1 MSVDGFI
8 SKLQALFE
16 PYDSKKLIRSLRQDP
31 LVWQALSNADLQQR
45 FIDCAQAQTDRW
57 TPGCLAAL
65 MLDAELLTLQG
76 QFDMSQVL
84 PADISKQMYQSYET
98 VCSTGLPPDTL
109 PRAGLL
115 ALALRDHYI
124 VKRSWEGI
132 SKKLLVRNNQQAYEM
147 LYKIWRSSFACLPS
161 LIPDYISL
169 SITLIGEG
177 KPSLTPHF
185 IPLIIHGLLSTPQS
199 ESKLIDD
206 CFNIFSH
213 TDTDAQILSL
223 KYLVQS
229 GYSEPVKGLAENY
242 LRLKENL
249 SSFSNT
255 LVMFEQSEHNPKDQI
270 TFTGT
275 NAFENVQTLQR
286 LANLYHFAGQPQKS
300 SEIFSY
306 AVETLKQSQS
316 LLYYNIALESSSYDP
331 LSAKKAWLNA
341 INNDPQNSQLKS
353 GFAKFLIDQ
362 ECLEEANDLLAQI
375 SDSAAAK
382 FLAIQNPDL
391 IYLKESIEVDTAAI
405 VNEYLIS
412 QTNTNSASVNKL
424 NKKPTL
430 LTAISILKECK
441 ELRSALN
448 LINKQLSD
456 DPNDIELLS
465 LASDLNKRLGNMD
478 QAIDQAAL
486 IHALDPQDPARKK
499 ELASL
504 YEQTEQWKKAFKLH
518 KSLILDSP
526 APLRKDLLAYA
537 NTAVAAGSPDIA
549 IPICQ
554 NFLNQNQLDG
564 EALVTLSNAYIKQGE
579 ESKAIEQMERAA
591 SIAPEEPSSW
601 LALANTWSHL
611 GFHDRALDTLHKAQ
625 SAIPEHPQVLL
636 ALGKAYLNNNLAA
649 DALPVLKKGYKL
661 DPNDPQIRTYLAKSF
676 HALGDIKKAWSVL
689 EGLEDHFTEDP
700 RLALILG
707 QVLRA
712 LNNNYKALP
721 ILKFAYQTTHNEE
734 ALLEYIY
741 LLLATTTKA
750 QVVDDPEFR
759 VRDELE
765 KLLLPLAEQCNTSE
779 QPFKLRL
786 LLADVKCVLGSMQEA
801 HAGYLELLNEPNA
814 KAPETYCHIQ
824 FGIGKTALALK
835 LNEISLAALQE
846 AVMIKPDKVEIRHT
860 LAETYMMSELTNEGL
875 NSAKAALQIAPKDLG
890 NILWFTQFMIKN
902 GQNQQAILSLK
913 NAIRIAP
920 GQRELYITLAK
931 TYVSLGDHAAAK
943 SIITEL
949 TNSEDISSKDMHNA
963 ANILYQLNDVVEA
976 VKVLKGALLKDQQ
989 PEFAVLHDL
998 THSLQ
1003 MIGESDSTLELI
1015 REYEENFMKDP
1026 RFPALKSD
1034 ILALNLQYGEALDCL
1049 HPILK
1054 KMEYTDVLFNIE
1066 NASQGDLRDHDNADY
1081 SHAGIYWRAAQ
1092 LERAMGDLLQAQKYA
1107 EQALGACPTQ
1117 LKYLKLSAELAF
1129 EMLQKEKLQSLIE
1142 RMMSAINELPASQIG
1157 PYTEIIC
1164 MRCELAALE
1173 DDHETASKLFD
1184 QHLSNLPST
1193 PRSLALQAQLANY
1206 YNEKKIADTYF
1217 LEAQDMFT
1225 SLTENQKGYAE
1236 SISERFTSIWNGL
1249 ALAEAAMKLQKWNT
1263 SFEKFQ
1269 QAICVI
1275 QVNPLANMLFAKA
1288 MLTSFQHQHTCQ
1300 ALKIVKHAP
1309 GEGLLDQSCQ
1319 KLFEEQLSIAGR
1331 FIEPKI
1337 IDPLRI
1343 KAQATFAG
1351 HWPDHNRVEEF
1362 VKDPKDAAAILP
1374 LLENANEISRILGAY
1389 PDDFDVLL
1397 QYAIILMGT
1406 DQNKCRGI
1414 VRRLIE
1420 IDTAYPPLHA
1430 LLALCSPDDNFI
1442 ATNSIETALELWPA
1456 EPEWHAFAAQLYV
1469 QDGQYN
1475 LSAQHLEK
1483 ALEIQP
1489 NEPSY
1494 WELLGEVK
1502 LREKDFNAAKTY
1514 FSKACKIFP
1523 DNPEALLSLAQIN
1536 KKLGEYQS
1544 AVTCLEEANELQPT
1558 NIQVTE
1564 MLANT
1569 LLEKGDADGAMQ
1581 KAKELLS
1588 MDVSNVI
1595 AYLVYSKALL
1605 LNNQSDE
1612 AQKFIESALVKL
1624 PGSIELKIE
1633 QINFIQKT
1641 QGVNAALPHLVELT
1655 NQHPDDP
1662 LVLYTLSSL
1671 LIESGR
1677 TDEAARVIHHSLQ
1690 LDPDQPQVHLQQGRL
1705 NRRRG
1710 NLDQAIADL
1719 STAIALDPS
1728 LVNSYIELGKTYQ
1741 ERREH
1746 PQAIQIYKQ
1755 ASQVVSGDPRP
1766 YYHAG
1771 LALKEC
1777 KDYKN
1782 AETMLRQAA
1791 RLAPKD
1797 ANVRRQLAA
1806 VVALNLVHNL
1816 QEASQTNEKS

>member
-1 MSVDGFI
+1 MSMDGFI

-16 PYDSKKLIRSLRQDP
+16 PHDSKRLIRSLHQDP
-31 LVWQALSNADLQQR
+31 LVWQALSNADLQQG
-45 FIDCAQAQTDRW
+45 FIDFAQAQIDRW
-57 TPGCLAAL
+57 TPGYLAAL
-65 MLDAELLTLQG
+65 MIDVELLTSQG
-76 QFDMSQVL
+76 LFDISTEL
-84 PADISKQMYQSYET
+84 PADINKQIHQSYET
-98 VCSTGLPPDTL
+98 VNSTGLPPETL
-109 PRAGLL
+109 SRAGLL
-115 ALALRDHYI
+115 ALALKDYR
-124 VKRSWEGI
+124 VVNGSWEGI
-132 SKKLLVRNNQQAYEM
+132 SNKLLVRNNQQAYEM

-161 LIPDYISL
+161 LIPDFVSL
-169 SITLIGEG
+169 SITLLDEI
-177 KPSLTPHF
+177 KPNLAPYF

-199 ESKLIDD
+199 KSKLIDD

-223 KYLVQS
+223 EYLAQS
-229 GYSEPVKGLAENY
+229 GYSELAKELAEHY
-242 LRLKENL
+242 LKLKENL
-249 SSFSNT
+249 SSFSST
-255 LVMFEQSEHNPKDQI
+255 LIMFDESEFNSKDQI
-270 TFTGT
+270 SFSGT

-286 LANLYHFAGQPQKS
+286 LANLYHFAGQLQKS

-306 AVETLKQSQS
+306 AVETLKYSQSQ
-316 LLYYNIALESSSYDP
+316 LYYNIALESSSYDP
-331 LSAKKAWLNA
+331 LNAKEAWLNA
-341 INNDPQNSQLKS
+341 INNNPQNSQLKS
-353 GFAKFLIDQ
+353 DFAKFLIEQ

-375 SDSAAAK
+375 SDSPAAK
-382 FLAIQNPDL
+382 FLAIQNPDQIHL
-391 IYLKESIEVDTAAI
+391 EEPIDVDTASI
-405 VNEYLIS
+405 VNEYLLS
-412 QTNTNSASVNKL
+412 QTNTNSVSVNKL

-430 LTAISILKECK
+430 LTAISILKEHK
-441 ELRSALN
+441 QFRSALI

-456 DPNDIELLS
+456 DPNDVELLS
-465 LASDLNKRLGNMD
+465 LASDLNKRLGNID
-478 QAIDQAAL
+478 QAIDQAVL

-504 YEQTEQWKKAFKLH
+504 YEQTEQWEKAFKLH
-518 KSLILDSP
+518 KSLIMDSP

-537 NTAVAAGSPDIA
+537 NTAVAAGNPEVA

-564 EALVTLSNAYIKQGE
+564 EALVTLSNAYIKQGD

-591 SIAPEEPSSW
+591 SIAPKEPSSW
-601 LALANTWSHL
+601 LALANAWSHL

-636 ALGKAYLNNNLAA
+636 ALGKAYLNSDLTA

-661 DPNDPQIRTYLAKSF
+661 DPDNPQIRTYLAKSF
-676 HALGDIKKAWSVL
+676 YALGDTKKAWSVL
-689 EGLEDHFTEDP
+689 ESLEDHFTENP
-700 RLALILG
+700 QLALLLG

-712 LNNNYKALP
+712 LNDNSKALP
-721 ILKFAYQTTHNEE
+721 VLKFAYQTTHNEE
-734 ALLEYIY
+734 SLLEYTY
-741 LLLATTTKA
+741 LLLDITTKA

-759 VRDELE
+759 VQDELE
-765 KLLLPLAEQCNTSE
+765 KLLLSLADQCNTSK

-786 LLADVKCVLGSMQEA
+786 LIADVKCVLGSMQEA
-801 HAGYLELLNEPNA
+801 YAGYLELLNEPNA

-824 FGIGKTALALK
+824 SGIGKTALALK

-846 AVMIKPDKVEIRHT
+846 AVMIKPDKVEIRHA
-860 LAETYMMSELTNEGL
+860 LAEAYMMSQLTNEGL
-875 NSAKAALQIAPKDLG
+875 NSAKAALQIAPQDLE
-890 NILWFTQFMIKN
+890 NTLWFTQFMIKN
-902 GQNQQAILSLK
+902 GQPQQAILSLK

-920 GQRELYITLAK
+920 GQRELHITLAK
-931 TYVSLGDHAAAK
+931 TYVSLGDHGAAK

-949 TNSEDISSKDMHNA
+949 TDSEDISSKDMHNA

-976 VKVLKGALLKDQQ
+976 VKLLKGALLKDKQ
-989 PEFAVLHDL
+989 PEFAVMHDL

-1015 REYEENFMKDP
+1015 REYEESFVKDP

-1034 ILALNLQYGEALDCL
+1034 ILSLNLQYGEALDYL

-1054 KMEYTDVLFNIE
+1054 KMEYTDDIFDIGNT
-1066 NASQGDLRDHDNADY
+1066 SQGDLLDQDHTDY

-1092 LERAMGDLLQAQKYA
+1092 LERAMGDLLQAQKHA

-1142 RMMSAINELPASQIG
+1142 RMMSAINEPPASQIG

-1164 MRCELAALE
+1164 MRCELAISE
-1173 DDHETASKLFD
+1173 DNHEAASKLFD

-1193 PRSLALQAQLANY
+1193 PRSLALQAQLADY

-1225 SLTENQKGYAE
+1225 YLTENQKDHAE
-1236 SISERFTSIWNGL
+1236 SISERFTSIWNSL
-1249 ALAEAAMKLQKWNT
+1249 ALAEAAVKLQKWNT
-1263 SFEKFQ
+1263 AFEKFQ
-1269 QAICVI
+1269 QAICLI
-1275 QVNPLANMLFAKA
+1275 RVNPLVNMHFAKA
-1288 MLTSFQHQHTCQ
+1288 MLTSLQHQHTCR
-1300 ALKIVKHAP
+1300 ALRIVKHSP
-1309 GEGLLDQSCQ
+1309 VESILDQSYQ
-1319 KLFEEQLSIAGR
+1319 KLFEEQISIAGR

-1343 KAQATFAG
+1343 KAQAIFNG
-1351 HWPDHNRVEEF
+1351 HWSDHNRMEEF
-1362 VKDPKDAAAILP
+1362 IKDPEDAAAILP
-1374 LLENANEISRILGAY
+1374 LLENPDKISQILGAY
-1389 PDDFDVLL
+1389 PDNFDVLL
-1397 QYAIILMGT
+1397 QYAIILMDT
-1406 DQNKCRGI
+1406 DPNKCREI

-1430 LLALCSPDDNFI
+1430 LLAFCSQDDNFI

-1469 QDGQYN
+1469 QDGQYD

-1502 LREKDFNAAKTY
+1502 LREKDFNTAKTY
-1514 FSKACKIFP
+1514 FGKACEIFP

-1544 AVTCLEEANELQPT
+1544 AVTCLEKANDLQPT
-1558 NIQVTE
+1558 NIKVTE
-1564 MLANT
+1564 MLANM
-1569 LLEKGDADGAMQ
+1569 LLDKGDTEGAIQ

-1588 MDVSNVI
+1588 IDASNVT
-1595 AYLVYSKALL
+1595 AYLVHAKALIF
-1605 LNNQSDE
+1605 NSQTDE
-1612 AQKFIESALVKL
+1612 AQKFIESAIVKL
-1624 PGSIELKIE
+1624 PDSIELKIE
-1633 QINFIQKT
+1633 QINLVQKT
-1641 QGVNAALPHLVELT
+1641 QGVNVALPHLIELAS
-1655 NQHPDDP
+1655 QHPDDNQ
-1662 LVLYTLSSL
+1662 VLYTLSTL
-1671 LIESGR
+1671 LIETGH
-1677 TDEAARVIHHSLQ
+1677 TDEAAKVIQHSLQ
-1690 LDPDQPQVHLQQGRL
+1690 LDPDQPQVRLQQGRL
-1705 NRRRG
+1705 NRKKG

-1719 STAIALDPS
+1719 SAAIALDPS
-1728 LVNSYIELGKTYQ
+1728 LVDSYIELGKTYQ

-1755 ASQVVSGDPRP
+1755 ASQVVSNDPRP
-1766 YYHAG
+1766 YYQAG

-1782 AETMLRQAA
+1782 AEAMLRQAA
-1791 RLAPKD
+1791 QLAPKD
-1797 ANVRRQLAA
+1797 ASIRRQLAA

-1816 QEASQTNEKS
+1816 QETS